1 MQSYA
6 FYSLGSQLT
15 LQVLMKNSK
24 AVHWI
29 ICAELKYPISTIDG
43 SLAAAVAGLIGTSF
57 TLGIR
62 LYSLYDQYCAAS
74 KEFEAFGREVKA
86 FGGTWQMVQPCL
98 EDAQPLLSLD
108 CLQTLTNICNG
119 TNDILKD
126 VTETVEI
133 FAIEDKK
140 DTGEAKQ
147 GTAPG
152 FLCFGNKTCS
162 SN

>member
-1 MQSYA
+1 MDP
-6 FYSLGSQLT
+6 LT
-15 LQVLMKNSK
+15 
-24 AVHWI
+24 
-29 ICAELKYPISTIDG
+29 
-43 SLAAAVAGLIGTSF
+43 LAAAVAGLIGTSF

-140 DTGEAKQ
+140 DTREAKQ

-152 FLCFGNKTCS
+152 FLCFGNKPVTDDRAHRIRKFFEHNDFTLQRS
-162 SN
+162 QLLYANTTLQLVLTVIK

>member
-1 MQSYA
+1 MDP
-6 FYSLGSQLT
+6 LT
-15 LQVLMKNSK
+15 
-24 AVHWI
+24 
-29 ICAELKYPISTIDG
+29 
-43 SLAAAVAGLIGTSF
+43 LAAAVAGLIGTSF

-74 KEFEAFGREVKA
+74 EKFEAFGWKVKA
-86 FGGTWQMVQPCL
+86 FGGTWQMVQPRL

-108 CLQTLTNICNG
+108 CLQTLTNICNS

-126 VTETVEI
+126 VAETVEI

-140 DTGEAKQ
+140 DTRKAKQ

-152 FLCFGNKTCS
+152 FLCFGNKPATDDRVHRIRKFFEHNNFTLQRSQLLYANTTAVGSCGY
-162 SN
+162 

>member
-1 MQSYA
+1 MDP
-6 FYSLGSQLT
+6 LT
-15 LQVLMKNSK
+15 L
-24 AVHWI
+24 
-29 ICAELKYPISTIDG
+29 TT
-43 SLAAAVAGLIGTSF
+43 AVARLIGTSF
-57 TLGIR
+57 TLGNR

-86 FGGTWQMVQPCL
+86 LGGTWQMVQPCL

-133 FAIEDKK
+133 FAIKDEK
-140 DTGEAKQ
+140 DTRKAKQ
-147 GTAPG
+147 GTAPWYI
-152 FLCFGNKTCS
+152 CFAYKAATDDRDHRIRT
-162 SN
+162 